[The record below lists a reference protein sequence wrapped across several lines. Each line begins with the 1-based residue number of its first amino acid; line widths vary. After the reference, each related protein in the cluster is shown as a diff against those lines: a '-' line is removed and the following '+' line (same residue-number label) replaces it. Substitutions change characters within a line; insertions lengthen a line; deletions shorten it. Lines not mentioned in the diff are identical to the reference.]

1 MFLKELSKIWA
12 TFKLGEYGPSSYLLV
27 DNSPHKA
34 LEYHI
39 IVCFILLGLKHS
51 ATSTSLFFMFLT
63 IQVVV
68 QMAFK
73 SQLRQ
78 FFLERQMSMSYC
90 LSTILQWPSSNYYMH
105 VPIQPNTCIFP
116 QTYTRHEYDEFFL
129 DMRSC

>member
-1 MFLKELSKIWA
+1 LLSAFATSITLHVDGVKHPNKNHKPMFLKELSKIWA

-68 QMAFK
+68 
-73 SQLRQ
+73 
-78 FFLERQMSMSYC
+78 
-90 LSTILQWPSSNYYMH
+90 
-105 VPIQPNTCIFP
+105 
-116 QTYTRHEYDEFFL
+116 
-129 DMRSC
+129 